1 VVGALPVC
9 VGNVRKE
16 LPAIWLGRRLQGHAA
31 LFAVVAFVLANLFG
45 ATAAQAPCAGNTCTV
60 AIASDPPTSP
70 SGTTGSAGTRSFAL
84 ARSRP
89 LWPIF
94 NAVRINSN
102 GSRNTIAGS
111 IPDVAL
117 APPALLS
124 GRILSRGIA

>member
-1 VVGALPVC
+1 MC

-45 ATAAQAPCAGNTCTV
+45 ATAAQAPCAG
-60 AIASDPPTSP
+60 
-70 SGTTGSAGTRSFAL
+70 TGSAGTRSFAL